1 MSLPD
6 ATTQALVDPEWE
18 NFFSRR
24 SVVVQESLERMLG
37 RIPVF
42 SLLRAKELRALARL
56 VHVRHFELGEV
67 VIRCGV
73 AQSGLYLIR
82 SGSVHIVRDAPDG
95 SRQVVGTLGPPEL
108 LGEFALLDDTPRST
122 SIIAAE
128 ASELIGFFKP
138 DLTDILATNPGM
150 GCMIVLRLGEEMV
163 ATLNR
168 DYAQLRELGWPFAA
182 GRDGPETIDPTA

>member
-18 NFFSRR
+18 NFYSRR
-24 SVVVQESLERMLG
+24 WAIVREPLERMLG

-67 VIRCGV
+67 VIHRGV

-82 SGSVHIVRDAPDG
+82 SGSVDIVRDAPDG
-95 SRQVVGTLGPPEL
+95 SSQVVGTLGPPEL

-138 DLTDILATNPGM
+138 DLTNILDTNPEM
-150 GCMIVLRLGEEMV
+150 GCMIVLRLGEDMV

-168 DYAQLRELGWPFAA
+168 DYAELRELGWPFA